1 MSDIEWIEWAGGDC
15 PVAGDT
21 RVDVRLRDGS
31 EYRRN
36 VGVLEWDHISDDSD
50 IVAYRVLS

>member
-31 EYRRN
+31 EYRCN